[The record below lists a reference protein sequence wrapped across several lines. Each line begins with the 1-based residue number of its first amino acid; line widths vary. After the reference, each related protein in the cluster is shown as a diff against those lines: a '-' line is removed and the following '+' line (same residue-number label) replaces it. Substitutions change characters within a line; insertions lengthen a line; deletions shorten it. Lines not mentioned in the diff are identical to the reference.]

1 MNKKRSTIHRGTALI
16 EPHVLGDLQA
26 GWVGV
31 RGVDQVVSAAGDIG
45 PKRPFD
51 TAGDDGRPF
60 EVVKEQTLLVAV
72 VGDGTDSSNSDD
84 FADAKTERIVTCA
97 ESHVLLDRHDGGQG
111 VSIEELLTDVFDPLG
126 VIIDPNPVSG
136 SVFKE

>member
-1 MNKKRSTIHRGTALI
+1 MNKKRSTAHRGTALI

-45 PKRPFD
+45 PKRPLD
-51 TAGDDGRPF
+51 TANDDGRPF
-60 EVVKEQTLLVAV
+60 EVIKEQALLVTI
-72 VGDGTDSSNSDD
+72 VGDGTDSSHSDD

-97 ESHVLLDRHDGGQG
+97 ESYHVLLNWHDG
-111 VSIEELLTDVFDPLG
+111 D
-126 VIIDPNPVSG
+126 
-136 SVFKE
+136 